1 MTLPIIEVHT
11 AAGLVAALERRGVAI
26 ECPERLAEAF
36 GFSLAEDV
44 GTDADLDAAAIA
56 DAPPEGGL

>member
-11 AAGLVAALERRGVAI
+11 AAGPVAALERRGVAI

-36 GFSLAEDV
+36 GFAVAEDV
-44 GTDADLDAAAIA
+44 GTDADLDAATIA